1 MGSTNKTQPVPSH
14 ADNENGERS
23 HLTREALA
31 DVDSARVLDHQD
43 VQSWVEGL
51 TPDATTPTPRPTP
64 NKC

>member
-1 MGSTNKTQPVPSH
+1 MGSTNKTQPVTSH

-43 VQSWVEGL
+43 VQSWVE
-51 TPDATTPTPRPTP
+51 
-64 NKC
+64 